1 MMKLKLITPASEMP
15 VTLDEAK
22 AFYRVIGNE
31 EDADVLRSINAAT
44 EKAEQIT
51 NLQICTATYEGYMDA
66 FPVSVVLPK
75 PPLVSV
81 QKVEYIDADGLTQ
94 PFTDYDLDDIANPA
108 VIYFDSRPSDVKT
121 DGVNNVIVT
130 FEAGYSDV
138 PDAIQSW
145 VLIYGLTLFENRENI
160 VVGASF
166 SAEGKQYYDHLL
178 DSFRIVP
185 L

>member
-1 MMKLKLITPASEMP
+1 MKLKQITAPTEMP

-22 AFYRVIGNE
+22 AFYRVIGSE
-31 EDADVLRSINAAT
+31 EDADILRSIKAAI

-51 NLQICTATYEGYMDA
+51 NLQLNVATWEGYMDA
-66 FPVSVVLPK
+66 FPASVVLPK

-81 QKVEYIDADGLTQ
+81 VKVEYVDVNGVTQ
-94 PFTDYDLDDIANPA
+94 PFTDYEVDAIAYPA
-108 VIYFDSRPSDVKT
+108 VLYFNSVPGDVRT
-121 DGVNNVIVT
+121 DGFNNVIVT
-130 FEAGYSDV
+130 FESGYTDV

-145 VLIYGLTLFENRENI
+145 VLIYGLTMFENRENI
-160 VVGASF
+160 VIGASF
-166 SAEGKQYYDHLL
+166 NADGKQYYDHLL

>member
-1 MMKLKLITPASEMP
+1 MKLKLITPATETP

-22 AFYRVIGNE
+22 AFYRVLGAN
-31 EDADVLRSINAAT
+31 EDADILRTVKAAT

-51 NLQICTATYEGYMDA
+51 NLQLKVATYEGYMDC
-66 FPVSVVLPK
+66 FPASVVLPK

-81 QKVEYIDADGLTQ
+81 TKVEYIDVNGATQ
-94 PFTDYDLDDIANPA
+94 PWLEYDVDDIAYPA
-108 VIYFDSRPSDVKT
+108 VIYFKSTPSDVRT

-130 FEAGYSDV
+130 FDTGYVDV

-145 VLIYGLTLFENRENI
+145 VLIYGLTMFENRENI
-160 VVGASF
+160 VIGASF